1 MQMITYYR
9 IFRAKSFPYSMNNS
23 LAQFIFLLLLAAL
36 YLPVIFFAI
45 QRRDEGY
52 GAATWLVA
60 FYALLAMVM
69 NIAEAIWRNG
79 ESAKDGTTV
88 FLEVQTYLA
97 LTLAAVLILRFKLS

>member
-1 MQMITYYR
+1 
-9 IFRAKSFPYSMNNS
+9 MNNS

-79 ESAKDGTTV
+79 ESAKTAQQPFGSANLPGLNTGGSAYPCASNFPET
-88 FLEVQTYLA
+88 
-97 LTLAAVLILRFKLS
+97 